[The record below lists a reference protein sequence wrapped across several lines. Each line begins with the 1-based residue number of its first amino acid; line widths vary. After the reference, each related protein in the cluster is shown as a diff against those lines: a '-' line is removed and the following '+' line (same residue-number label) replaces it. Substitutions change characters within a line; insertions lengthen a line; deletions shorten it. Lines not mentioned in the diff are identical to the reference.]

1 MTDAPAQ
8 RVTDLELLRRDIHRQ
23 GDVLR
28 EMAGPLRA
36 AAQEVAAAIKGELPR
51 IYLVGCGDSLDAGMA
66 TRMTWE
72 RLTGLAVEAVPA
84 MSFSYGLVGTAPA
97 GSLVVALSQSGTVRR
112 VVESVRVARSRG
124 LRTLVITANVESP
137 LALEPS
143 DGTMILD
150 FPRLGFVPGTTS
162 YAVALM
168 AHLELAAAFGRDA
181 AAIAVLRAE
190 IDRAGDHVGAAH
202 DVVRAAAEQHSKA
215 ITRST
220 PILVLGAGA
229 QYATA
234 RFGARKFFEIPQLI
248 TISQET
254 EEYAHDEFSIIDER
268 FRVILLAPPDRGLA
282 RSTEIARGLHGL
294 GVHLAVVTEERAS
307 GAFTELADVVYPM
320 PAVPSDLAPLTYA
333 LPSQSLAYFLAERL
347 GGSYYNS
354 GDKTHADIIDVQI
367 YEGGIYSDFL
377 T

>member
-1 MTDAPAQ
+1 MTNEPLD

-23 GDVLR
+23 GDVLH
-28 EMAGPLRA
+28 EVAGPLRA
-36 AAQEVAAAIKGELPR
+36 AAQEVVAAIGGDLPR

-66 TRMTWE
+66 TRLTWE

-84 MSFSYGLVGTAPA
+84 MSFSYGLVDTAPA

-112 VVESVRVARSRG
+112 VVESVRVARTRG
-124 LRTLVITANVESP
+124 LRTLVITGNADSP

-150 FPRLGFVPGTTS
+150 FPKLGFVPGTTS

-168 AHLELAAAFGRDA
+168 GHLELAAAFGRDA
-181 AAIAVLRAE
+181 AEIAALRAE
-190 IDRAGDHVGAAH
+190 IERAGDHVGAAQ
-202 DVVRAAAEQHSKA
+202 DVVRAAAEEHSHA
-215 ITRST
+215 FTRST
-220 PILVLGAGA
+220 PILVLGSGA
-229 QYATA
+229 QSATA
-234 RFGARKFFEIPQLI
+234 RFAARKFFEIPQLI

-282 RSTEIARGLHGL
+282 RSAEIARGLRGL
-294 GVHLAVVTEERAS
+294 GVHLAVVTEGRQSE
-307 GAFTELADVVYPM
+307 AFTEIADVIYAM
-320 PAVPSDLAPLTYA
+320 PAVPTDLAPLTYA
-333 LPSQSLAYFLAERL
+333 LPSQSLAYFLADRL

-354 GDKTHADIIDVQI
+354 GDKTHAGILDVQI
-367 YEGGIYSDFL
+367 YEGGIYPDP
-377 T
+377 